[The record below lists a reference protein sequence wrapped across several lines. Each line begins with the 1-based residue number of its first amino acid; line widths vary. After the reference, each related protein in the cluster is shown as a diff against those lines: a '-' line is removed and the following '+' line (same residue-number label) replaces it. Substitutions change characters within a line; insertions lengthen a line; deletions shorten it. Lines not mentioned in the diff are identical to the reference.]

1 MTTRN
6 AVQSKRRSDLR
17 DPVEQLRRMFEI
29 RYFEEEIVGLFSEGL
44 VHGTTHTCQGQE
56 ALNVGLAVTLNSDDF
71 VACTYRSHGFALAL
85 GLTPEAALGEI
96 MGRTTGCIG
105 GVGGSMHL
113 SAPELGLL
121 PTFAIVGAGLPI
133 AAGAA
138 LAFQTRGEKRVAV
151 AVFGDGAANIGAFHE
166 ALNLASVWKLP
177 VIFLCDNNLYGEYS
191 RIETTTSVVDI
202 AQRASSYSMPS
213 EIIDG
218 MKVDEVIAS
227 LNRAIDRARSGGGP
241 TLIEAKT
248 YRDAG
253 HSRADLATYRPEGE
267 LESWLPRDPIL
278 VRQNELVASGVLT
291 LTQVEKISE
300 EERAGIAR
308 VIEFTRNAPFP
319 QPDAIFKNI
328 WTG

>member
-1 MTTRN
+1 MS
-6 AVQSKRRSDLR
+6 QSQIQLKRRLDLLN
-17 DPVEQLRRMFEI
+17 PVEQLRRMFEI

-56 ALNVGLAVTLNSDDF
+56 ALNVGLAAALNPDDF

-85 GLTPEAALGEI
+85 GLTPQAALGEI

-177 VIFLCDNNLYGEYS
+177 VIFICDNNLYGEYS
-191 RIETTTSVVDI
+191 RIEKTTSVLDI
-202 AQRASSYSMPS
+202 AQRATSYSMPS

-218 MKVDEVIAS
+218 MKLGEVSAS
-227 LNRAIDRARSGGGP
+227 LDRAIYRARSGEGP

-248 YRDAG
+248 YRYAG
-253 HSRADLATYRPEGE
+253 HSRSDQATYRPEGE
-267 LESWLPRDPIL
+267 LAAWLHRDPL
-278 VRQNELVASGVLT
+278 FVRQSELITAGVLT
-291 LTQVEKISE
+291 ADEIEEISQQ
-300 EERAGIAR
+300 ERVAIAQ

-319 QPDAIFKNI
+319 EPSAIFHNI
-328 WTG
+328 WTK

>member
-1 MTTRN
+1 MTTQEE
-6 AVQSKRRSDLR
+6 VQSKRRSDLS

-29 RYFEEEIVGLFSEGL
+29 RYFDEDIVGLFSEGL

-56 ALNVGLAVTLNSDDF
+56 ALNVGLAAVLNSDDF

-113 SAPELGLL
+113 SAPHLGLL

-138 LAFQTRGEKRVAV
+138 LAFQTRGENRVAV

-177 VIFLCDNNLYGEYS
+177 VIFVCDNNLYGEYS
-191 RIETTTSVVDI
+191 RIETTTSVIDI
-202 AQRASSYSMPS
+202 AQRADSYSMPS

-218 MKVDEVIAS
+218 MLIDEVVPA
-227 LNRAIDRARSGGGP
+227 LTRAVERARNGGGP

-248 YRDAG
+248 YRYAG

-267 LESWLPRDPIL
+267 LESWLPRDPLI
-278 VRQNELVASGVLT
+278 VRQSQLIDSGVLT
-291 LTQVEKISE
+291 TEQVDQISQE
-300 EERAGIAR
+300 EQESIAK
-308 VIEFTRNAPFP
+308 VIKFTRNAPFP
-319 QPDAIFKNI
+319 QPEAIFQNI
-328 WTG
+328 WTS